1 MARARAS
8 NPRSS
13 SRQRVAH
20 GTLSRAAIVE
30 AAWAVLRREGAQAL
44 SIRKVAAELGVG
56 AMSLYRHFETK
67 EELVDAIADRAAE
80 LVVPPATSEDWRAR
94 VRQLFVALHDTL
106 RRHPELVAL
115 RRRRPVLSAG
125 ALRFTEAALAA
136 LRQGGLDGPEAVRA
150 YRLLYLHVLAFA
162 AFGPGATAADER
174 EDTRHALSSL
184 PPAEYP
190 NLVELAAD
198 AAAAMVDQQVFETGL
213 DLLLEGLRPS
223 ASYPARMR

>member
-1 MARARAS
+1 MPRPRATTQ
-8 NPRSS
+8 RSGR
-13 SRQRVAH
+13 RQRVAH

-30 AAWAVLRREGAQAL
+30 AAWVVLRREGVQAL
-44 SIRKVAAELGVG
+44 SIRTVAAELGVG

-80 LVVPPATSEDWRAR
+80 LVVPPATTGDWRAR
-94 VRQLFVALHDTL
+94 VRQLFVALHETL

-115 RRRRPVLSAG
+115 RRRRPVLSSG

-162 AFGPGATAADER
+162 AFGPGATDADEG
-174 EDTRHALSSL
+174 EDTRRALASL
-184 PPAEYP
+184 PAAEYP
-190 NLVELAAD
+190 NLVALAGD
-198 AAAAMVDQQVFETGL
+198 AAEAMVDQQVFGTGL
-213 DLLLEGLRPS
+213 DLLLDGLSGS
-223 ASYPARMR
+223 ASSPRRVR